1 MMSPILCT
9 INRPDGC
16 VIPLGPVINTEVE
29 NKGGYTL
36 NYNEFI
42 VYDTSQVCYHSNMY
56 HPSNPLCL
64 LCTFLL
70 NLI

>member
-1 MMSPILCT
+1 MMSSILCT

-16 VIPLGPVINTEVE
+16 VIPLGQAINTEVE

-56 HPSNPLCL
+56 HPSYPLCMKY
-64 LCTFLL
+64 TFLSDP
-70 NLI
+70 I

>member
-42 VYDTSQVCYHSNMY
+42 VYDTSQVCCHSNMY
-56 HPSNPLCL
+56 YPSNPLCM

-70 NLI
+70 DLI